1 MEQEK
6 DGDFEDTKMTQ
17 HRRDRLMTKLCGMSM
32 QERDK
37 VIDALIN
44 QKDF

>member
-1 MEQEK
+1 
-6 DGDFEDTKMTQ
+6 MTQ
-17 HRRDRLMTKLCGMSM
+17 HGRDGLMTKLHRMSV

-44 QKDF
+44 QEDF